1 MKICVHKFFNKKIF
15 WTCKIKFQIF
25 ILFFMFYTIIY
36 NFVSKYFLQLN
47 NRILSI
53 LLFKIVLF
61 FSISKLYLKNENN
74 IDNWSD

>member
-1 MKICVHKFFNKKIF
+1 MHIDFSIRKSFERVKS
-15 WTCKIKFQIF
+15 
-25 ILFFMFYTIIY
+25 ILFFKFLFFFVFYTFIY
-36 NFVSKYFLQLN
+36 NLASKYFLQLN

-74 IDNWSD
+74 IDN